1 MNQGLKSKLW
11 DPFFK
16 EGKNPLWTFQIPGS
30 TWYLYEKN
38 KAGRKKFNLWLM
50 QFMHGLRHY

>member
-16 EGKNPLWTFQIPGS
+16 RGKNPLWTF
-30 TWYLYEKN
+30 
-38 KAGRKKFNLWLM
+38 
-50 QFMHGLRHY
+50 

>member
-16 EGKNPLWTFQIPGS
+16 GGKNPLWTFQICGIV
-30 TWYLYEKN
+30 WYLYEK
-38 KAGRKKFNLWLM
+38 KFKLARKIFKKRKKIFKK
-50 QFMHGLRHY
+50 RKIK

>member
-16 EGKNPLWTFQIPGS
+16 GGKNPLWTFQIPGL
-30 TWYLYEKN
+30 TWYLYGKNLGGREKFW
-38 KAGRKKFNLWLM
+38 GCKKNST
-50 QFMHGLRHY
+50 YD

>member
-16 EGKNPLWTFQIPGS
+16 GGESPIRALQICGS
-30 TWYLYEKN
+30 TWYLYEKKN
-38 KAGRKKFNLWLM
+38 LREKKFNL
-50 QFMHGLRHY
+50 

>member
-16 EGKNPLWTFQIPGS
+16 RGKNPFWTFQICGS
-30 TWYLYEKN
+30 TWYLYGKKN
-38 KAGRKKFNLWLM
+38 WGAKKKNLNKKKILPVIVCV
-50 QFMHGLRHY
+50 

>member
-16 EGKNPLWTFQIPGS
+16 GGKNPLWTFQIPGL
-30 TWYLYEKN
+30 TWYLYGKNLGGREKFW
-38 KAGRKKFNLWLM
+38 GCKKIQPM
-50 QFMHGLRHY
+50 IDA

>member
-16 EGKNPLWTFQIPGS
+16 GGKNPFWTFQICGL
-30 TWYLYEKN
+30 TWYLYRKKIAGAKN
-38 KAGRKKFNLWLM
+38 FWGAKKFNL
-50 QFMHGLRHY
+50 